1 MPGKKNKSDCELEE
15 ASSQLDEGLKS
26 CHAVI
31 SGYRTL
37 LTPDQDGGSK
47 DPESAKVDDADK
59 VSTP

>member
-1 MPGKKNKSDCELEE
+1 MPGKNNQRDGDFEE

-59 VSTP
+59 ISTP